1 MRHFHRCVI
10 VTEFVAAR
18 LDSAIIPLSPNVR
31 RELAFELSQRVSD
44 PNHPYCHYCEE
55 STYHEYDPYFHAWV
69 CQTCFGGMIRVDKKD
84 PLSVIRAELNSLAL
98 HVAKAGYNAEVKG
111 KLREAAGRLQ
121 KLAEQP

>member
-1 MRHFHRCVI
+1 MRYFHRCVI
-10 VTEFVAAR
+10 VTDFGGAR
-18 LDSAIIPLSPNVR
+18 LDSAIIHASPDAR
-31 RELAFELSQRVSD
+31 RELAFQLSQRVSD

-98 HVAKAGYNAEVKG
+98 HVAKSGYNTEVKG
-111 KLREAAGRLQ
+111 KLREAAARLQ
-121 KLAEQP
+121 KLSEQP